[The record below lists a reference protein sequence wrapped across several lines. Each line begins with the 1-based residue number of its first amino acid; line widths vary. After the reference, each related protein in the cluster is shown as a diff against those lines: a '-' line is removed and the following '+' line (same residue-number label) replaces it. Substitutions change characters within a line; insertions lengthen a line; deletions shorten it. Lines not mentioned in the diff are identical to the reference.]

1 MSNRYR
7 NAAGAVALL
16 LFSALPLAAQD
27 PKPNLALT
35 GGLGNVL
42 GGLGTAFEFYLAE
55 SRISA
60 SGGLGYWPSGAGCG
74 QGTFSGAGALRGFAG
89 GRRHRAFLELSY
101 SLLAISCDLFSN
113 DDIER
118 HYGPGASLGYRYTGM
133 DGFTFTAGAGIGDV
147 PGDFGTEAL
156 ILLALGYTWRR

>member
-1 MSNRYR
+1 MFNRYCCT
-7 NAAGAVALL
+7 AGVIALFL
-16 LFSALPLAAQD
+16 VLALPVSAQD
-27 PKPNLALT
+27 SQPHVALT

-42 GGLGTAFEFYLAE
+42 GGLGAAAEYYLAGA
-55 SRISA
+55 RLSA
-60 SGGLGYWPSGAGCG
+60 SGGLGYWPGGSCSE
-74 QGTFSGAGALRGFAG
+74 GTFSGAGALRGFAG

-101 SLLAISCDLFSN
+101 SLLAISCPVFGDET
-113 DDIER
+113 ER
-118 HYGPGASLGYRYTGM
+118 HYGPGVSLGYRYTGM

>member
-1 MSNRYR
+1 MPNRCR
-7 NAAGAVALL
+7 CTAGALALFL
-16 LFSALPLAAQD
+16 VSALPVAAQD
-27 PKPNLALT
+27 PQPNLALT

-42 GGLGTAFEFYLAE
+42 GGLGAAFEFYLAE

-60 SGGLGYWPSGAGCG
+60 SGGLGYWPSGSGCG

-101 SLLAISCDLFSN
+101 SLLAISCSVFGV
-113 DDIER
+113 DDIQR
-118 HYGPGASLGYRYTGM
+118 YYGPGLSLGYRYTGM

-147 PGDFGTEAL
+147 PGEFGTEAL

>member
-1 MSNRYR
+1 MT
-7 NAAGAVALL
+7 LL

-42 GGLGTAFEFYLAE
+42 GGLGTAFEFYMAE
-55 SRISA
+55 SKFSA
-60 SGGLGYWPSGAGCG
+60 SGGLGYWPSNVCG

-101 SLLAISCDLFSN
+101 SLLAISCDLFSE

-118 HYGPGASLGYRYTGM
+118 HYGPGVSLGYRYTGM

-147 PGDFGTEAL
+147 PGDLGSEAL